1 MRRPFFILVIMKS
14 VSTILLILLLALNS
28 FAATPIVTHESRI
41 VQSIPTNIENYVH
54 DTKYDGDYS
63 DHSPFLRFMG
73 YLYSVAGILGGIMV
87 IGVDVGLN
95 SGSATGIGVGAGLIA
110 LGTTGIVLLSW

>member
-1 MRRPFFILVIMKS
+1 MNAPD
-14 VSTILLILLLALNS
+14 
-28 FAATPIVTHESRI
+28 SRI
-41 VQSIPTNIENYVH
+41 GLSIPTNIENYVH

-73 YLYSVAGILGGIMV
+73 YFYSVAGILGGIMV

-95 SGSATGIGVGAGLIA
+95 SGSATGIGAGAGLIA